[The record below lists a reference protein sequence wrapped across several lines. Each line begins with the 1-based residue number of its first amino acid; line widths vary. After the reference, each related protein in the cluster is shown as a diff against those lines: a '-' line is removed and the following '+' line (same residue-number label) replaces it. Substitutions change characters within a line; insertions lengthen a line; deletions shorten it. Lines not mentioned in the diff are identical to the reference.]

1 MCSELAKDVPTNMS
15 IKMPSLTPSSLSS
28 LIPSSVPSEVQN
40 VQGKDC
46 MKEAIG
52 ADKIARQFSQAA
64 KHYQEHDKVQR
75 LSAQRLRTK
84 MTPIG
89 RLLDIGCGPGT
100 DFSAA
105 PGLNEVLGLD
115 IAPGMLS
122 QMLESFP
129 SYKALCG
136 DAQALPLSDA
146 SIDTL
151 YSNLALQWCSDIKT
165 AIGELARVLK
175 PGSQCHLAIVVDG
188 SLSELDALGL
198 RVNAFEQ
205 AQTLLDGFSDSHWQI
220 EHHSVEPL
228 RVHFD
233 DLKTLLY
240 SIKGVGASAAMGS
253 DVSQGSDVTQDSD
266 ASHGPDDT
274 QGSVSKPPPRL
285 RGRQDWLALCERAE
299 KMRQP
304 EGLPLTYQILF
315 IHASRRG

>member
-1 MCSELAKDVPTNMS
+1 
-15 IKMPSLTPSSLSS
+15 
-28 LIPSSVPSEVQN
+28 
-40 VQGKDC
+40 
-46 MKEAIG
+46 MKEAISE
-52 ADKIARQFSQAA
+52 DKIARQFSLAA

-75 LSAQRLRTK
+75 LSAQRLRAK
-84 MTPIG
+84 VAPVG

-129 SYKALCG
+129 GYKALCG
-136 DAQALPLSDA
+136 DAQALPLADA

-151 YSNLALQWCSDIKT
+151 YSNLALQWCSDINT

-175 PGSQCHLAIVVDG
+175 PGGRCHLAIVVDG

-205 AQTLLDGFSDSHWQI
+205 AQTVLDGFSDSHWQI
-220 EHHSVEPL
+220 EYQSVEPL

-253 DVSQGSDVTQDSD
+253 AVSQGSD
-266 ASHGPDDT
+266 DT
-274 QGSVSKPPPRL
+274 HGSVSKPLPRL

-299 KMRQP
+299 AMRQP